1 MGGIDAPG
9 HRRGDGRGALVL
21 DLQVARALRAVV
33 DLDRRARDDGHQPDH
48 AAGDQQR
55 HGARM
60 AGRSQRQP
68 GPSRDRGGSRPGR
81 GEEPGFPGLGS
92 GRDLLPRLAVMPA
105 CSRGSDAVPCA
116 RAGRGA
122 GFPQHGPGVAVVACH
137 ALDLDGRRLPRP
149 CGTGRQTGPQNPAR
163 ARGLAPSSPS
173 KPRMPAITSEKV
185 WPLHPWS
192 PRMANTEA
200 AGRPPRIAPQPAR
213 TGRSRPPASATHE
226 ANAQPGPVRPGLRDS
241 EVDELERELT
251 DDDLRSANP
260 AEQARVENAK
270 RRLGDRALLAELAVA
285 DFTGPVFE
293 VAVTEFAAYGIAVLM
308 AWMRTGQII
317 DKVLKPGKWDPRRGA
332 SLKTFF
338 VGACLL
344 QFPNVFEA
352 WLTEQ
357 RKWAQ
362 VNDEEPILDDAVGGA
377 DPQWADPTGDTA
389 VRTCTAMECL
399 SGIPDPQTRQAA
411 WLVFGQARR
420 QPRRGRS
427 G

>member
-81 GEEPGFPGLGS
+81 GEEP
-92 GRDLLPRLAVMPA
+92 
-105 CSRGSDAVPCA
+105 
-116 RAGRGA
+116 

-293 VAVTEFAAYGIAVLM
+293 VAVTEFASYGIAVLM

-317 DKVLKPGKWDPRRGA
+317 DKVLKPGKWDHRRGA